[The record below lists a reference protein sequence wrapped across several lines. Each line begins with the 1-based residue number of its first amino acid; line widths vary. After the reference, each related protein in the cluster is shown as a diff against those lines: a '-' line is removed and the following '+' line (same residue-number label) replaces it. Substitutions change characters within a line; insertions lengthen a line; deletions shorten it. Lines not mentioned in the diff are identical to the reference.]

1 MCPQH
6 RRDTIKEIKEKL
18 SDRLPVICVTTQLIE
33 AGVDISFG
41 CVVRSLAG
49 FDNAAQAAG
58 RCNRH
63 GEYNKICPV
72 YVLHLWEEKLGNL
85 GEIKNAQ
92 SVSRELFAIAEDVDY
107 LSVNVMSDYFRKL
120 YTSGNNRL
128 KLRYPLKDKSTDKD
142 LINLLS
148 LNNERIKQS
157 NRELLFCG
165 QAFKKA
171 GGLFE
176 VIDSDTKA
184 VIVPYNEDAKEIIIA
199 LGSETNPKEIVRL
212 LRKSQKYSVNIYSGT
227 EQKLNEQSALHD
239 IKCGNNDNCI
249 VTILDSRFHNSEF
262 GITLDSGLQEVLI
275 L

>member
-1 MCPQH
+1 
-6 RRDTIKEIKEKL
+6 
-18 SDRLPVICVTTQLIE
+18 
-33 AGVDISFG
+33 
-41 CVVRSLAG
+41 
-49 FDNAAQAAG
+49 
-58 RCNRH
+58 
-63 GEYNKICPV
+63 
-72 YVLHLWEEKLGNL
+72 
-85 GEIKNAQ
+85 
-92 SVSRELFAIAEDVDY
+92 
-107 LSVNVMSDYFRKL
+107 MSDYFRKL

-128 KLRYPLKDKSTDKD
+128 KLRYPLKDKSIDKD

-227 EQKLNEQSALHD
+227 EQKLNEQSALCD